1 MFERTEHRDEE
12 HVDERAWN
20 FFSWSYGR
28 GNTRGW
34 DSTKEGI
41 RPTATLGSGNGF
53 RACAYCGRQA
63 LPIQE
68 RKYSHRTGQDEY
80 ISKGHCCV
88 CKDAMDE
95 VDMMVQIDIITKQFK
110 SAISKCHQAMPK
122 TNPEI
127 LFALVDK
134 QHEEKKKSLRFWN
147 NDGRISPH
155 SLNDF
160 NMNLKG
166 SRYNDDDDEEYE

>member
-1 MFERTEHRDEE
+1 MFERTEDRDEE
-12 HVDERAWN
+12 HVDERAKG

-34 DSTKEGI
+34 DSTKEGL
-41 RPTATLGSGNGF
+41 RPTATIGSGDGF

-68 RKYSHRTGQDEY
+68 KRWDNFEERYEY
-80 ISKGHCCV
+80 VKKGHCCV

-95 VDMMVQIDIITKQFK
+95 LEMMDQVDIITKQFNA
-110 SAISKCHQAMPK
+110 AISKCHQAMPK
-122 TNPEI
+122 TNPDV
-127 LFALVDK
+127 LFALVDR

-155 SLNDF
+155 SLSDF

-166 SRYNDDDDEEYE
+166 SRYANGDEDYD